1 MARHVYT
8 FKGKGLTFVQPWATA
23 VAFAGKDIEN
33 RSWRTHYR
41 GPLAIHAGGS
51 SPDDV
56 LEDLLKAERGGPRRT
71 LLHWIRRGRRRFDL
85 PEDAEEVPRSCVV
98 AIAMLADC
106 VERSASPW
114 FSGEFGW
121 VLAGVVPVEPVP
133 MTGGLSLW
141 DCEFEYTPLARKRKG

>member
-1 MARHVYT
+1 MSRHVYT
-8 FKGKGLTFVQPWATA
+8 FKGKGLTFIQPWATA
-23 VAFAGKDIEN
+23 VAFAGKDVEN

-56 LEDLLKAERGGPRRT
+56 LDELLRAERGGPRRP
-71 LLHWIRRGRRRFDL
+71 LSHWIRRGRRRCEL
-85 PEDAEEVPRSCVV
+85 PTDAEAVPRSHVV
-98 AIAMLADC
+98 AIAMLVDC

-114 FSGEFGW
+114 FGGPFGW
-121 VLAGVVPVEPVP
+121 VLGGVVPVEPVP

-141 DCEFEYTPLARKRKG
+141 DCEFDYTPLARRRRA